1 MMNDLCFADQKFYI
15 SDQSK
20 AQGFKAALGH
30 PKFQH
35 FLLLLKFFAFSVA
48 LIFADV
54 VTDIITASEF
64 IALGHKYWGFFTIV
78 PIFAPFVVKAVITLS
93 NLVRCFKLEK
103 YCLKL
108 NKTRFAVWINND
120 VWQLLWHF
128 PLLQP
133 IRYYIL
139 SIKKQHFVYYIL
151 YASK

>member
-1 MMNDLCFADQKFYI
+1 MTGRM
-15 SDQSK
+15 
-20 AQGFKAALGH
+20 KAALGH
-30 PKFQH
+30 PKCQH
-35 FLLLLKFFAFSVA
+35 FVLLLKYFVLSVA
-48 LIFADV
+48 LVFADV

-64 IALGHKYWGFFTIV
+64 FALGHKYWGFFTIV
-78 PIFAPFVVKAVITLS
+78 PIFAPFVVKAVITIS

-103 YCLKL
+103 YCLEL

-139 SIKKQHFVYYIL
+139 VIKKQHLNF
-151 YASK
+151 AF